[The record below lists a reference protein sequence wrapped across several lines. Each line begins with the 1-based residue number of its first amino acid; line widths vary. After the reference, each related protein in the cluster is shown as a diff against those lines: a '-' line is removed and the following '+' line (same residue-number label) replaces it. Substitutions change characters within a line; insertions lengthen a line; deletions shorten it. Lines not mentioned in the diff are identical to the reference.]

1 MTPVP
6 LRQDIRIEKTMKLCD
21 ITQFFTPTSG
31 GVKRYLLSKAEYI
44 RSSEDLQ
51 HVLVL
56 PGPKDSKAV
65 NGPLTTY
72 TIRSPRIP
80 GTQSYRMLLR
90 TDKIRNILLAERP
103 DLVEVGDPYQL
114 GWAAAR
120 LARELNLPVVAF
132 YHSDYPRALGR
143 TVERFTTR
151 WTARTAERWLKRY
164 LIGLYSRMSA
174 TFVASERMLQILAE
188 CGLKPLHLVPIG
200 IDVQAFSP
208 QRSRARVRSELGIDE
223 GRFLLLYVGRMS
235 REKNVKLL
243 LHLIEL
249 LSREAPGQY
258 HLLLVGEGHLDHLM
272 RRASE
277 RREDVTWCRYCSDPQ
292 RLAEFY
298 SAADLFVHAGKVET
312 YGLTVLESQACG
324 TPVIALR
331 GGGTDLLNQA
341 GEDFLA
347 PRPHSTAFAETI
359 QAVRPRL
366 GDELRHGIQRKVAAT
381 FEVRKN
387 FERQFDIY
395 HQVLQAHRAKL
406 GLPAAQP
413 SRSNRAPAMLDGAP
427 KASTPQEKTAAQTR
441 LSEPPRA

>member
-1 MTPVP
+1 
-6 LRQDIRIEKTMKLCD
+6 MKLCD

-31 GVKRYLLSKAEYI
+31 GVKRYLLSKAEFI
-44 RSSEDLQ
+44 RSKEGLQ
-51 HVLVL
+51 QVLIL

-65 NGPLTTY
+65 NGPLTTH

-80 GTQSYRMLLR
+80 GTQSYRLLMR
-90 TDKIRNILLAERP
+90 TDKIRKILLEEKP

-143 TVERFTTR
+143 TVERFATR
-151 WTARTAERWLKRY
+151 GAARVAERWLKRY
-164 LIGLYSRMSA
+164 IIGLYSRMSA
-174 TFVASERMLQILAE
+174 TFVASERMLHILSD
-188 CGLKPLHLVPIG
+188 CGLAPLHLVPIG
-200 IDVQAFSP
+200 IDIQAFSP
-208 QRSRARVRSELGIDE
+208 QPSRASIRSELGIDE

-235 REKNVKLL
+235 REKNVKML

-249 LSREAPGQY
+249 LSRQAPGQY
-258 HLLLVGEGHLDHLM
+258 HLLLVGEGHQDRLM

-277 RREDVTWCRYCSDPQ
+277 RREDVTWYRYCADSK

-324 TPVIALR
+324 TPVVALR
-331 GGGTDLLNQA
+331 GGGTDCLNQA

-347 PRPHSTAFAETI
+347 TGPHSTAFAKTI
-359 QAVRPRL
+359 QAVRPRVSN
-366 GDELRHGIQRKVAAT
+366 DLRESIRRKVVET
-381 FEVRKN
+381 FEVRSN

-395 HQVLQAHRAKL
+395 RQVQQTHAIKL
-406 GLPAAQP
+406 GLPDA
-413 SRSNRAPAMLDGAP
+413 LE
-427 KASTPQEKTAAQTR
+427 T
-441 LSEPPRA
+441 LSEPASRQPGASPQSRRTLEGGDKASSQKERTSL

>member
-1 MTPVP
+1 
-6 LRQDIRIEKTMKLCD
+6 MKLCD

-31 GVKRYLLSKAEYI
+31 GVKRYLLSKADYI
-44 RSSEDLQ
+44 RSSEGLQ
-51 HVLVL
+51 HVLIL

-90 TDKIRNILLAERP
+90 TGKIRKILLQERP

-120 LARELNLPVVAF
+120 MARQLNLPVVAF

-143 TVERFTTR
+143 TVERFTSR
-151 WTARTAERWLKRY
+151 WVARIAEGWLKRY

-174 TFVASERMLQILAE
+174 TFVASERMLDILAE
-188 CGLKPLHLVPIG
+188 CGLDALHLVPIG
-200 IDVQAFSP
+200 IDVQTFSP
-208 QRSRARVRSELGIDE
+208 QSSRLRVRSELGIDE
-223 GRFLLLYVGRMS
+223 TRFLLLYVGRMS

-243 LHLIEL
+243 LYLIEL
-249 LSREAPGQY
+249 LNAHSPGQY
-258 HLLLVGEGHLDHLM
+258 HLLLVGEGHQDRLM

-277 RREDVTWCRYCSDPQ
+277 RREDVTWYRYCADPK

-324 TPVIALR
+324 TPVVALR
-331 GGGTDLLNQA
+331 GGGTDTLNEA
-341 GEDFLA
+341 GDAFLA

-359 QAVRPRL
+359 RAVRPL
-366 GDELRHGIQRKVAAT
+366 LTEELRRRIRTRVAEK
-381 FEVRKN
+381 FEVRSN

-395 HQVLQAHRAKL
+395 HQVLQTHAIKQGQRVAGKPRDTA
-406 GLPAAQP
+406 GTSEKVSKP
-413 SRSNRAPAMLDGAP
+413 S
-427 KASTPQEKTAAQTR
+427 
-441 LSEPPRA
+441 